1 LHSRGDLQKLDKQIS
16 EFADPRLNAPLPENI
31 SGELLGFSERKLE
44 QAIGAVLPD
53 EFWQARR
60 RQGQEREKAKMCA
73 SIRCSSWSKPAFATD
88 ADRGW
93 HENKR

>member
-60 RQGQEREKAKMCA
+60 HQGQEREKA
-73 SIRCSSWSKPAFATD
+73 KPAFATD